1 MVKEG
6 DSWEGYSD
14 IHNAGE
20 QASVAAAEMERY
32 GHRQITEA
40 EDTDREERRVGRA

>member
-1 MVKEG
+1 MKEG

-14 IHNAGE
+14 IHNPGE
-20 QASVAAAEMERY
+20 QASVAAAETERY

-40 EDTDREERRVGRA
+40 EDVHREEWRVGRA